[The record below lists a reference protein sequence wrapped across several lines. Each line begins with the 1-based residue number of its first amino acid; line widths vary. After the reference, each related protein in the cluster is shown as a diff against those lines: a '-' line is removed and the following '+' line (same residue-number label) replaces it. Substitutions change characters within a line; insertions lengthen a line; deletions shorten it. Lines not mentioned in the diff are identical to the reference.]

1 MIFKGKTQLNF
12 NIFKSKPVSK
22 LEKVVVNKIEDDL
35 VPSIVCSLSN
45 KIAAAHQFGIKL
57 WSDNNHMKTKTSK
70 TRISKTFVRCWVVS
84 LGEISQQPICASYEK
99 STHML
104 LDIT

>member
-70 TRISKTFVRCWVVS
+70 TRISKTF
-84 LGEISQQPICASYEK
+84 LGIGRRVTQ
-99 STHML
+99 
-104 LDIT
+104 